1 MCGLLLLVIFSL
13 GLVFC
18 FLPATNNKDEQ
29 ITVVKAISNSPGN
42 FLSSNISSYSYFL
55 RVVPGTDFH
64 IKNNIRI
71 KKLGGLLNKLTGMVL
86 YPLGLNNVK

>member
-1 MCGLLLLVIFSL
+1 M
-13 GLVFC
+13 
-18 FLPATNNKDEQ
+18 A
-29 ITVVKAISNSPGN
+29 VVESISNSPGN
-42 FLSSNISSYSYFL
+42 LVIFADIYIFLH
-55 RVVPGTDFH
+55 VVPGIDFH